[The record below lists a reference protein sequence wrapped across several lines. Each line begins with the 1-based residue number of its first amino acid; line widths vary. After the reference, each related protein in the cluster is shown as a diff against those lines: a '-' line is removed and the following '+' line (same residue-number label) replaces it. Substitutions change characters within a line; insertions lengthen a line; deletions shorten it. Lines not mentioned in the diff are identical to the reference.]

1 MYVTKVGGMKF
12 AFEASDAEDAQQ
24 ALSELRSH
32 YSTVATEDADVIVVL
47 GGDGSMLRALHR
59 YMNSGKMLYGLNR
72 GSIGFLMNEF
82 AVDRLEQRIL
92 NAVSTIIHPLVMEVT
107 LAGGT
112 TERAFALNE
121 VSLLR
126 QSYQAAKLQI
136 SVDDRVRM
144 RELICDGILLA
155 TPQGSTAYNLS
166 AHGPILPINAPL
178 LALTPISPFR
188 PRRWRGALLPNTAKL
203 TIDVLDAVRRPV
215 NAVADH
221 TEFKTVEKVVAWEDP
236 ESQCGLL
243 FDPDHSWDE
252 RILAEQFQ
260 Y

>member
-1 MYVTKVGGMKF
+1 MKF
-12 AFEASDAEDAQQ
+12 AFEASDADGAQE
-24 ALSELRSH
+24 ALTELQKH
-32 YSTVATEDADVIVVL
+32 YKSVPPEEADVIVVL
-47 GGDGSMLRALHR
+47 GGDGSMLKALHT

-82 AVDRLEQRIL
+82 AAEKLDERIEK
-92 NAVSTIIHPLVMEVT
+92 AVSTFINPLVMEVT
-107 LAGGT
+107 LPGGEV
-112 TERAFALNE
+112 ERAYALNE

-136 SVDDRVRM
+136 SVDERIRLP
-144 RELICDGILLA
+144 ELICDGILLA

-188 PRRWRGALLPNTAKL
+188 PRRWRGALLPNRAKL
-203 TIDVLDAVRRPV
+203 TIDVLDPARRPV

-221 TEFKTVEKVVAWEDP
+221 TEFKSVKRVVAWEDNT
-236 ESQCGLL
+236 SRCGIL

>member
-1 MYVTKVGGMKF
+1 MKF
-12 AFEASDAEDAQQ
+12 AFEASDADGAQE
-24 ALSELRSH
+24 ALTELQKH
-32 YSTVATEDADVIVVL
+32 YKSVPPEEADVIVVL
-47 GGDGSMLRALHR
+47 GGDGSMLRALHT

-72 GSIGFLMNEF
+72 GTIGFLMNEF
-82 AVDRLEQRIL
+82 SAEKLDERIEK
-92 NAVSTIIHPLVMEVT
+92 AVSTFINPLVMEVT
-107 LAGGT
+107 LHGGKI
-112 TERAFALNE
+112 ERAYALNE

-136 SVDDRVRM
+136 SVDERIRLP
-144 RELICDGILLA
+144 ELICDGIILA

-188 PRRWRGALLPNTAKL
+188 PRRWRGALLPNRAKL
-203 TIDVLDAVRRPV
+203 TIDVLDSARRPV

-221 TEFKTVEKVVAWEDP
+221 TEFKSVDRVVAWEDNT
-236 ESQCGLL
+236 SQCGIL
-243 FDPDHSWDE
+243 FDADHSWDE

>member
-1 MYVTKVGGMKF
+1 MSELVRGMKF
-12 AFEASDAEDAQQ
+12 AFEASDADGAQE
-24 ALSELRSH
+24 ALAELQSI
-32 YSTVATEDADVIVVL
+32 YPSVQPEEADVIVVL
-47 GGDGSMLRALHR
+47 GGDGSMLRALHT
-59 YMNSGKMLYGLNR
+59 YLNSGKMLYGLNR
-72 GSIGFLMNEF
+72 GTIGFLMNEF
-82 AVDRLEQRIL
+82 SAEKLEERIEK
-92 NAVSTIIHPLVMEVT
+92 AVSTFINPLVMEVT
-107 LAGGT
+107 LTGGK
-112 TERAFALNE
+112 TERAYALNE

-136 SVDDRVRM
+136 SVDERVRLP
-144 RELICDGILLA
+144 ELICDGIILA

-188 PRRWRGALLPNTAKL
+188 PRRWRGALLPNRAKL
-203 TIDVLDAVRRPV
+203 TIDVQDPERRPV

-221 TEFKTVEKVVAWEDP
+221 TEFKSVERVVAWEDAT
-236 ESQCGLL
+236 SRCGIL
-243 FDPDHSWDE
+243 FDADHSWDE

>member
-1 MYVTKVGGMKF
+1 MKF
-12 AFEASDAEDAQQ
+12 AFEASNADGAQE
-24 ALSELRSH
+24 ALSELQKH
-32 YSTVATEDADVIVVL
+32 YKSVPPEEADIIVVL
-47 GGDGSMLRALHR
+47 GGDGSMLRALHT

-82 AVDRLEQRIL
+82 SAEKLDGRIEK
-92 NAVSTIIHPLVMEVT
+92 AVSTFINPLVMEVT
-107 LAGGT
+107 LPDGSI
-112 TERAFALNE
+112 ERAYALNE

-136 SVDDRVRM
+136 SVDERVRLP
-144 RELICDGILLA
+144 ELICDGILLA

-188 PRRWRGALLPNTAKL
+188 PRRWRGALLPNRARL
-203 TIDVLDAVRRPV
+203 TIDVLDPALRPV

-221 TEFKTVEKVVAWEDP
+221 TEFKSVERVVAWEDNT
-236 ESQCGLL
+236 SRCGIL

>member
-1 MYVTKVGGMKF
+1 MKF
-12 AFEASDAEDAQQ
+12 AFEASEAKDAQE
-24 ALSELRSH
+24 ALSILNSK
-32 YSTVATEDADVIVVL
+32 YKTVPSDEADVIVVL
-47 GGDGSMLRALHR
+47 GGDGSMLRALHDF
-59 YMNSGKMLYGLNR
+59 MNSGKLLYGLNR
-72 GSIGFLMNEF
+72 GTIGFLMNEF
-82 AVDRLEQRIL
+82 SATGLQKRIER
-92 NAVSTIIHPLVMEVT
+92 AVSTTVHPLLMEVT
-107 LAGGT
+107 QTDGH

-126 QSYQAAKLQI
+126 QSYQAAKLKI
-136 SVDDRVRM
+136 TIDDRVRLE
-144 RELICDGILLA
+144 ELICDGILLA

-188 PRRWRGALLPNTAKL
+188 PRRWRGALLPNSAKL
-203 TIDVLDAVRRPV
+203 TIDVLETEKRPV

-221 TEFKTVEKVVAWEDP
+221 TEFKSVKRVVAWEDP
-236 ESQCGLL
+236 DSSCAIL

-252 RILAEQFQ
+252 RILTEQFQ

>member
-1 MYVTKVGGMKF
+1 MKF
-12 AFEASDAEDAQQ
+12 AFEASDADGAQDALAELQQ
-24 ALSELRSH
+24 H
-32 YSTVATEDADVIVVL
+32 YKSVPPEEADVVVVL
-47 GGDGSMLRALHR
+47 GGDGSMLRALHT
-59 YMNSGKMLYGLNR
+59 YLNSGKMLYGLNR
-72 GSIGFLMNEF
+72 GTIGFLMNEF
-82 AVDRLEQRIL
+82 SVEKLEERIQK
-92 NAVSTIIHPLVMEVT
+92 AVSTFINPLVMEVT
-107 LAGGT
+107 LPGGAV
-112 TERAFALNE
+112 ERAYALNE

-136 SVDDRVRM
+136 SVDDRVRLP
-144 RELICDGILLA
+144 ELICDGIILA

-188 PRRWRGALLPNTAKL
+188 PRRWRGALLPNRAKL
-203 TIDVLDAVRRPV
+203 TIDVLDPGRRPV

-221 TEFKTVEKVVAWEDP
+221 TEFKSVERVVAWEDAT
-236 ESQCGLL
+236 SRCGLL

>member
-1 MYVTKVGGMKF
+1 MKI
-12 AFEASDAEDAQQ
+12 AFQHSDAVDAESAYD
-24 ALSELRSH
+24 ALQERFGGVS
-32 YSTVATEDADVIVVL
+32 VEDADIVVVL
-47 GGDGSMLRALHR
+47 GGDGRMLQALHDF
-59 YMNSGKMLYGLNR
+59 MNTGKKLYGMNR
-72 GSIGFLMNEF
+72 GSVGFMMNEF
-82 AVDRLEQRIL
+82 DLDALPERISQAVETT
-92 NAVSTIIHPLVMEVT
+92 VHPLAMEVT
-107 LAGGT
+107 DSSGAVHSAL
-112 TERAFALNE
+112 ALNE

-136 SVDDRVRM
+136 MVDDRVRLD
-144 RELICDGILLA
+144 ELICDGILLA

-188 PRRWRGALLPNTAKL
+188 PRRWRGALLPNHSKL
-203 TIDVLDAVRRPV
+203 SIAVLEPDKRPV

-221 TEFKTVEKVVAWEDP
+221 TEFKSIRQMVAWEDQDQ
-236 ESQCGLL
+236 SSILL